1 MLTVDAVAVNGALT
15 EPPATVTVGGTAIA
29 LLLLPRL
36 TVMPPLGA
44 AAFKVTTQLSVPE
57 PVIVPLLH
65 ASPVST
71 GTPVPLRLTTA
82 AGFVEALLVIVN

>member
-1 MLTVDAVAVNGALT
+1 MDTVAVNEALVK
-15 EPPATVTVGGTAIA
+15 PAATVTVAGTAIA

-36 TVMPPLGA
+36 AVTPPLGA
-44 AAFKVTTQLSVPE
+44 AAFKVTMQLSVPE

-65 ASPVST
+65 VSPLNT

-82 AGFVEALLVIVN
+82 VGFEEALLVMVN